1 MNAVVG
7 RSTLRQWEMSGWI
20 PAFAGM
26 TSWKVGPPTFHS
38 AASFDY
44 PLDPRQHF
52 MVYPRHWNGFGLS
65 SPERWA
71 YSSAG
76 EHYVDIVG
84 VTSSILVTPTISPH
98 ASRFPGLGDFRASGW
113 TRSAK
118 RVRVRAQT
126 MGRVHSSAGE
136 HYLHTV
142 GVTGSIP
149 VAPTIGSQRQ
159 PCTAPTEHRD
169 CSPSFIA
176 RSAR

>member
-7 RSTLRQWEMSGWI
+7 RSTLRQWGNLEMDPGLRRDDI
-20 PAFAGM
+20 G
-26 TSWKVGPPTFHS
+26 VGAPPTFHS

-84 VTSSILVTPTISPH
+84 VTSSILVTPTISFRPP
-98 ASRFPGLGDFRASGW
+98 SRRSGSIAQRESIRFTREGSQVQSLLLPPFPSFSIRDGLQTGKTCASGAHVPNA
-113 TRSAK
+113 RCA
-118 RVRVRAQT
+118 
-126 MGRVHSSAGE
+126 
-136 HYLHTV
+136 
-142 GVTGSIP
+142 P
-149 VAPTIGSQRQ
+149 VLGYARFRLAPNRN
-159 PCTAPTEHRD
+159 
-169 CSPSFIA
+169 
-176 RSAR
+176 